1 MEEDIRIAVFDGI
14 DKKSF
19 KDNKEYDG
27 IEAMRILGAC
37 ERKTLTCTYVK
48 EILVPEEWMEDP
60 VFPGYWEPEHWAPC
74 QGTEFDE
81 KYDVLPEYQD
91 QAGEWKKLRSALMK
105 HAISSSASMMRKE
118 GKTFRVIYPAREDT
132 VRQ

>member
-37 ERKTLTCTYVK
+37 ERKTLTCTYIK

-74 QGTEFDE
+74 QGTEFEE
-81 KYDVLPEYQD
+81 KYDVWINAQGYMLLAQPLPD
-91 QAGEWKKLRSALMK
+91 NIVNINDF
-105 HAISSSASMMRKE
+105 H
-118 GKTFRVIYPAREDT
+118 
-132 VRQ
+132 